1 MIVLTTQNGHVT
13 VGELMIGLR
22 SYYNAD
28 THCPG
33 RAPEAG
39 GHSIAS

>member
-1 MIVLTTQNGHVT
+1 MIALTEQIGHVN

-22 SYYNAD
+22 SYYYVY
-28 THCPG
+28 THCLG
-33 RAPEAG
+33 RVPEAG